1 MILIFFFAWT
11 YEKLLACVYLFSF
24 FFSGSDLIFDF
35 DPDLIR
41 DCAKALSP
49 EKVCLFLIS
58 RDFTNECDQVE
69 QWFKTNYK
77 GDNYMIY
84 HPIWILLKSYI

>member
-1 MILIFFFAWT
+1 M
-11 YEKLLACVYLFSF
+11 ACVYLFS
-24 FFSGSDLIFDF
+24 FFSGSDLIFDY

-41 DCAKALSP
+41 DCSKALSP

-77 GDNYMIY
+77 GNYYFQYGICQKV
-84 HPIWILLKSYI
+84 I